1 MYKKIL
7 ILANIYLSYFNLFDN
22 FVGVRGVLNHSV
34 EMRPTENFCK
44 PETDD
49 VDAFQSRTA
58 TERASYLYNTQCIG

>member
-22 FVGVRGVLNHSV
+22 FVGVRGLLNHSV

-49 VDAFQSRTA
+49 VDAF
-58 TERASYLYNTQCIG
+58 